1 MAKLKSAGR
10 IPNSTRL
17 RWEAFCREYMVDK
30 DATRAAGA
38 AGYAATANS
47 GCALLRKPWIR
58 ERVRQLA
65 KAQAERLELQA
76 DDVLREIAKVA
87 MRKVPTKGAEK
98 MKALELLAKHFRL
111 LEPEGAQVQV
121 SAGAVQVVIQAVGA
135 GVPGQIAMGPPSDET
150 GGPKEAGGV
159 HPHGQAA
166 PELGEGK
173 EHPQICEPPT
183 PQICEPPTPDISNSD
198 ISKSTS
204 DDGAPSDPKG
214 PPSK

>member
-1 MAKLKSAGR
+1 MAKTKSRGNAK
-10 IPNSTRL
+10 STQL
-17 RWEAFCREYMVDK
+17 RWEVFAREYMIDK
-30 DATRAAGA
+30 DASRAAGA
-38 AGYAATANS
+38 AGYAATAQS
-47 GCALLRKPWIR
+47 GSALLRKPWIR

-76 DDVLREIAKVA
+76 DDVLKEIAKVA

-135 GVPGQIAMGPPSDET
+135 GGSSMGPPSGEI